1 MQMQIQIRVLELEFG
16 GVFVCLNLCTL
27 KLMVSRLLV
36 PVEIATAG
44 HLLPGLGHQSQL
56 QLQHW
61 EYQPQLKSNLTSEK
75 LCID

>member
-1 MQMQIQIRVLELEFG
+1 MQIRVLELEFG

-27 KLMVSRLLV
+27 KLTVLRLLV
-36 PVEIATAG
+36 PVETATVG
-44 HLLPGLGHQSQL
+44 HLLPGHGHQL
-56 QLQHW
+56 QLQFQHW